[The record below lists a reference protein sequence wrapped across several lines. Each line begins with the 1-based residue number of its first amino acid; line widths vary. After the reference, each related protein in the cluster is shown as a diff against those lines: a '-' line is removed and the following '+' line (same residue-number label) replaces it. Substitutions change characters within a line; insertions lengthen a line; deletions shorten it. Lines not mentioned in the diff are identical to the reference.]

1 MIRYYIILS
10 IKGTLIY
17 RTAKNIHDAL
27 RLIEYDPDLPDVLP
41 LGFCNSANWS
51 MEWQV
56 GDELREKFS
65 GSVLELI
72 NYIRQINP
80 EL

>member
-1 MIRYYIILS
+1 MIRYYIILF

-17 RTAKNIHDAL
+17 RTAQNIHHAFTL
-27 RLIEYDPDLPDVLP
+27 MEYDPDLPDVVP
-41 LGFCNSANWS
+41 LGYCDSTNWA

-56 GDELREKFS
+56 NDEFREKFS

-72 NYIRQINP
+72 NYIRQIDT
-80 EL
+80 E